1 MLEYNPETGLFRHVP
16 PCSNNARREWHPGS
30 TEGGR
35 GYSVWFDGRN
45 QRAHRVAWYLMTG
58 GWPNQTIDH
67 IDGDPTNNKWDNLR
81 DVSQQTNNRNLH
93 RARAH
98 SSTVTLGVT
107 KFRNKFRARITVNG
121 VGNPPRG
128 VHLGSRRAS
137 GVH

>member
-1 MLEYNPETGLFRHVP
+1 
-16 PCSNNARREWHPGS
+16 
-30 TEGGR
+30 
-35 GYSVWFDGRN
+35 
-45 QRAHRVAWYLMTG
+45 MTG

-98 SSTVTLGVT
+98 NSTRTLGVT

-121 VGNPPRG
+121 VGI
-128 VHLGSRRAS
+128 HLGVFTSEAAAQAAYTEAKQTY
-137 GVH
+137 HY